1 MILKTGTKSY
11 MKSSLSKN
19 LFFGIILL
27 FALETNRS
35 LLLGL
40 KIQDIYIY
48 FSSLNCVCVFPPF
61 HWIVIVT
68 TFLINIIYLVSLAFR
83 YIYSY

>member
-40 KIQDIYIY
+40 KIQDIYII
-48 FSSLNCVCVFPPF
+48 FSSLKCVCVCFPPF
-61 HWIVIVT
+61 IG
-68 TFLINIIYLVSLAFR
+68 
-83 YIYSY
+83 

>member
-1 MILKTGTKSY
+1 MILETGTKSY

-19 LFFGIILL
+19 LFFGIILV

-40 KIQDIYIY
+40 KIQDIYIFFFFKMCMCFSPFSLDSNSYY
-48 FSSLNCVCVFPPF
+48 FS
-61 HWIVIVT
+61 H
-68 TFLINIIYLVSLAFR
+68 
-83 YIYSY
+83 

>member
-48 FSSLNCVCVFPPF
+48 
-61 HWIVIVT
+61 I
-68 TFLINIIYLVSLAFR
+68 FLL
-83 YIYSY
+83 

>member
-48 FSSLNCVCVFPPF
+48 FSSLNCVCVSP
-61 HWIVIVT
+61 
-68 TFLINIIYLVSLAFR
+68 LSLDSN
-83 YIYSY
+83 SYYFSH